1 MADSLK
7 IQAADNVAVAL
18 RDLAVGELVENVII
32 KEAIATG
39 HKFALQDIAQNTN
52 VLKYGYPIGHA
63 TAPITAGSWVHTHNL
78 ATNLDKQ
85 LAYTY
90 QPQQLENKTLDMVSF
105 MGYPRANGQVGVRNE
120 LWIIPTV
127 GCVNQSA
134 RLIAEQINQE
144 YAHLANFDG
153 AVPLIHPYGCSQL
166 GEDHLRT
173 RKILAN
179 LAKHPNAGGVLVL
192 GLGCE
197 NNTIAEFKQE
207 LQADQPENLS
217 FLVAQEVEDE
227 ISSGLELA
235 RQLVA
240 KMLGQQ
246 RTACPISKLTIGLKC
261 GGSDAFS
268 GITANPLVGA
278 VSDQHIARG
287 GATILTE
294 VPEMFGAEQ
303 LLMAR
308 AKDEVIFAK
317 TVDLINNFKAYYE
330 QHQQP
335 IYENPSPGNKAG
347 GISTLEEKSLGCV
360 QKGGRSA
367 VVDVLDYVERVRTT
381 GLSLL
386 NGPGNDIV
394 ACTVLASAG
403 CQIILFTTG
412 RGTPLGTVVPTLKI
426 ATNSNIFQ
434 KKQNWLDFNAGKL
447 LETASMENLSQELYQ
462 DILAVASGKQCKAE
476 KMGYREISIFKTGV
490 TL

>member
-1 MADSLK
+1 M
-7 IQAADNVAVAL
+7 

-447 LETASMENLSQELYQ
+447 LETASMESLSQELYQ

>member
-1 MADSLK
+1 MAVSLK
-7 IQAADNVAVAL
+7 IQANDNVAVAL

-447 LETASMENLSQELYQ
+447 LETASMESLSQELYQ

>member
-1 MADSLK
+1 MAVSLK

-330 QHQQP
+330 QHHQP

-447 LETASMENLSQELYQ
+447 LETVNMESLSQELYQ

>member
-1 MADSLK
+1 MAVSLK
-7 IQAADNVAVAL
+7 IQANDNVAVAL

-447 LETASMENLSQELYQ
+447 LETVNMESLSQELYQ

>member
-1 MADSLK
+1 MAVSLK

-447 LETASMENLSQELYQ
+447 LETVNMESLSQELYQ
-462 DILAVASGKQCKAE
+462 DILAVSSGKQCKAE

>member
-1 MADSLK
+1 MAVSLK
-7 IQAADNVAVAL
+7 IQANDNVAVAL

-63 TAPITAGSWVHTHNL
+63 TATITAGSWVHTHNL

-179 LAKHPNAGGVLVL
+179 LAKHPNAGGVLIL

-246 RTACPISKLTIGLKC
+246 RTACPITKLTIGLKC

-447 LETASMENLSQELYQ
+447 LETVNMESLSQELYQ

>member
-1 MADSLK
+1 MAVSLK
-7 IQAADNVAVAL
+7 IQANDNVAVAL

-367 VVDVLDYVERVRTT
+367 VVDVLDYVERVHTT

-447 LETASMENLSQELYQ
+447 LETVNMESLSQELYQ

>member
-1 MADSLK
+1 MAVSLK
-7 IQAADNVAVAL
+7 IQANDNVAVAL

-63 TAPITAGSWVHTHNL
+63 TATITAGSWVHTHNL

-447 LETASMENLSQELYQ
+447 LETVNMESLSQELYQ

>member
-1 MADSLK
+1 MAVSLK
-7 IQAADNVAVAL
+7 IQANDNVAVAL

-179 LAKHPNAGGVLVL
+179 LAKHPNAGGVLIL

-447 LETASMENLSQELYQ
+447 LETASMESLSQELYQ

>member
-179 LAKHPNAGGVLVL
+179 LAKHPNAGGVLIL

-447 LETASMENLSQELYQ
+447 LETVNMESLSQELYQ

>member
-1 MADSLK
+1 MAVSLK

-85 LAYTY
+85 LDYTY

-447 LETASMENLSQELYQ
+447 LETASMESLSQELYQ

>member
-308 AKDEVIFAK
+308 AKDEVTFAK

-447 LETASMENLSQELYQ
+447 LETASMESLSQELYQ
-462 DILAVASGKQCKAE
+462 DILAVANGKQCKAE

>member
-1 MADSLK
+1 MAVSLK
-7 IQAADNVAVAL
+7 IQANDNVAVAL

-447 LETASMENLSQELYQ
+447 LETASIESLSQELYQ

>member
-179 LAKHPNAGGVLVL
+179 LAKHPNAGGVLIL

-462 DILAVASGKQCKAE
+462 DILAVANGKQCKAE

>member
-179 LAKHPNAGGVLVL
+179 LAKHPNAGGVLIL

-308 AKDEVIFAK
+308 AKDEVTFAK

-367 VVDVLDYVERVRTT
+367 LVDVLDYVERVRTT

-447 LETASMENLSQELYQ
+447 LETASMESLSQELYQ

>member
-1 MADSLK
+1 MAVSLK

-179 LAKHPNAGGVLVL
+179 LAKHPNAGGVLIL

-308 AKDEVIFAK
+308 AKDEAIFGK

-447 LETASMENLSQELYQ
+447 LETASMESLSQELYQ

>member
-1 MADSLK
+1 MAVSLK

-90 QPQQLENKTLDMVSF
+90 QPQQLENITLDTVSF

-447 LETASMENLSQELYQ
+447 LETVNMESLSQELYQ

>member
-1 MADSLK
+1 MAVSLK

-447 LETASMENLSQELYQ
+447 LETVNMESLSQELYQ

>member
-1 MADSLK
+1 MAVSLK

-246 RTACPISKLTIGLKC
+246 RTACPITKLTIGLKC

-447 LETASMENLSQELYQ
+447 LETVNMESLSQELYQ

>member
-1 MADSLK
+1 MAVSLK

>member
-1 MADSLK
+1 MAVSLK
-7 IQAADNVAVAL
+7 IQANDNVAVAL

-179 LAKHPNAGGVLVL
+179 LAKHPNAGGVLIL

-308 AKDEVIFAK
+308 AKDEVTFAK

-447 LETASMENLSQELYQ
+447 LETVNMESLSQELYQ

>member
-367 VVDVLDYVERVRTT
+367 VVDVLDYVERVHTT

-447 LETASMENLSQELYQ
+447 LETVNMESLSQELYQ

>member
-447 LETASMENLSQELYQ
+447 LETASMESLSQELYQ

>member
-1 MADSLK
+1 MAVSLK
-7 IQAADNVAVAL
+7 IQANDNVAVAL

-246 RTACPISKLTIGLKC
+246 RTACPITKLTIGLKC

-447 LETASMENLSQELYQ
+447 LETVNMESLSQELYQ

>member
-1 MADSLK
+1 MAVSLK

-308 AKDEVIFAK
+308 AKDEAIFGK

-447 LETASMENLSQELYQ
+447 LETVNMESLSQELYQ

>member
-1 MADSLK
+1 MAVSLK
-7 IQAADNVAVAL
+7 IQANDNVAVAL

-52 VLKYGYPIGHA
+52 VLKYAYPIGHA
-63 TAPITAGSWVHTHNL
+63 TAMITAGSWVHTDNL

-179 LAKHPNAGGVLVL
+179 LAKHPNAGGVLIL

-447 LETASMENLSQELYQ
+447 LETASMESLSQELYQ

>member
-294 VPEMFGAEQ
+294 VPEMFGADQ

-447 LETASMENLSQELYQ
+447 LETVNMESLSQELYQ
-462 DILAVASGKQCKAE
+462 DILAVANGKQCKAE

>member
-1 MADSLK
+1 MAVSLK
-7 IQAADNVAVAL
+7 IQANDNVAVAL

-90 QPQQLENKTLDMVSF
+90 QPQQLENKTLDTVSF

-447 LETASMENLSQELYQ
+447 LETVNMESLSQELYQ

>member
-1 MADSLK
+1 MAVSLK

-63 TAPITAGSWVHTHNL
+63 TAMITAGSWVHTHNL

-447 LETASMENLSQELYQ
+447 LETVNMESLSQELYQ

>member
-179 LAKHPNAGGVLVL
+179 LAKHPNAGGVLIL

-447 LETASMENLSQELYQ
+447 LETASMESLSQELYQ

>member
-1 MADSLK
+1 MAVSLK

-308 AKDEVIFAK
+308 AKDEVTFAK

-447 LETASMENLSQELYQ
+447 LETASMESLSQELYQ
-462 DILAVASGKQCKAE
+462 DILAVANGKQCKAE

>member
-1 MADSLK
+1 MAVSLK
-7 IQAADNVAVAL
+7 IQANDNVAVAL

-179 LAKHPNAGGVLVL
+179 LAKHPNAGGVLIL

-447 LETASMENLSQELYQ
+447 LETVNMESLSQELYQ

>member
-246 RTACPISKLTIGLKC
+246 RTACPITKLTIGLKC

-447 LETASMENLSQELYQ
+447 LETVNMESLSQELYQ

>member
-1 MADSLK
+1 MAVSLK

-63 TAPITAGSWVHTHNL
+63 TATITAGSWVHTHNL

-308 AKDEVIFAK
+308 AKDEAIFGK

-447 LETASMENLSQELYQ
+447 LETASMESLSQELYQ

>member
-1 MADSLK
+1 MAVSLK

-179 LAKHPNAGGVLVL
+179 LAKHPNAGGVLIL

-447 LETASMENLSQELYQ
+447 LETVNMESLSQELYQ

>member
-1 MADSLK
+1 M
-7 IQAADNVAVAL
+7 
-18 RDLAVGELVENVII
+18 
-32 KEAIATG
+32 
-39 HKFALQDIAQNTN
+39 
-52 VLKYGYPIGHA
+52 
-63 TAPITAGSWVHTHNL
+63 
-78 ATNLDKQ
+78 
-85 LAYTY
+85 
-90 QPQQLENKTLDMVSF
+90 
-105 MGYPRANGQVGVRNE
+105 
-120 LWIIPTV
+120 
-127 GCVNQSA
+127 
-134 RLIAEQINQE
+134 
-144 YAHLANFDG
+144 
-153 AVPLIHPYGCSQL
+153 
-166 GEDHLRT
+166 
-173 RKILAN
+173 
-179 LAKHPNAGGVLVL
+179 

-246 RTACPISKLTIGLKC
+246 RTPCPISKLTIGLKC

-308 AKDEVIFAK
+308 AKDEAIFGK

-462 DILAVASGKQCKAE
+462 DILAIANGKQCKAE

>member
-1 MADSLK
+1 MAVSLK

-447 LETASMENLSQELYQ
+447 LETASMESLSQELYQ

>member
-1 MADSLK
+1 MAVSLK

-179 LAKHPNAGGVLVL
+179 LAKHPNAGGVLIL

-447 LETASMENLSQELYQ
+447 LETASMESLSQELYQ

>member
-1 MADSLK
+1 MAVSLK

-63 TAPITAGSWVHTHNL
+63 TAPITAGIWVHTHNL

-447 LETASMENLSQELYQ
+447 LETVNMESLSQELYQ